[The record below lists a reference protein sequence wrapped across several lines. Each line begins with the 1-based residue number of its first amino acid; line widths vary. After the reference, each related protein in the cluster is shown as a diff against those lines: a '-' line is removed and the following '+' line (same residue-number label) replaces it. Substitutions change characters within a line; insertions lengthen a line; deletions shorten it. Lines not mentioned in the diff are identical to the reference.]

1 MQFVSGIAV
10 LDFAET
16 GITDGFAVVFGK
28 QETGFF
34 HIVVGVPLPVK
45 GAVRKVDADFNVGGV
60 KKPVEAEIF
69 RIASG
74 SREFSLFLKESIITL
89 LSEPISPRRDKKN
102 QTAGSKFETNCQC
115 PANGCFFGEV
125 GCFAPQS
132 VLLRT

>member
-34 HIVVGVPLPVK
+34 HIVVGVPLPVR
-45 GAVRKVDADFNVGGV
+45 ALCARLTLISMSVAS

-115 PANGCFFGEV
+115 PANGCFFGEL